1 MDRKVAKADAKYQ
14 KLHSQ
19 KRKKDS
25 SDRKVGNEIFDK
37 LTLETLYKLANQG
50 HIDILNGA
58 ISTGKE
64 ANVLTGI
71 TDDER
76 FVAVKIYRIATSD
89 FKKMDYYLK
98 GDPRFNIKTKN
109 KRKKDSS
116 ERKVGNEI
124 FDKITL
130 ETLYKLANQ
139 GYIDILNGA
148 ISTGKEANVLTGITD
163 DEEFVAVKI
172 YRIATSDFKKMDY
185 YLKGDPRFN
194 VKTKNKRK
202 IIYSWVT
209 KEFKNLT
216 RLYDAGVNV
225 PKPFTSSNN
234 VLIIEFIGDKNGN
247 PAQPVRNQPPENPDE
262 FFNKLLVQL
271 KLFVREAKLVHGD
284 LSNYNILNLNEE
296 PVIIDVS
303 QSVVLDNPISKELLE
318 RDINTLVREYTKL
331 GVETSFKEIWEYID
345 PKF

>member
-1 MDRKVAKADAKYQ
+1 MDPKVAKADAKHQ
-14 KLHSQ
+14 KIHSE
-19 KRKKDS
+19 KRRKD
-25 SDRKVGNEIFDK
+25 N
-37 LTLETLYKLANQG
+37 
-50 HIDILNGA
+50 
-58 ISTGKE
+58 
-64 ANVLTGI
+64 
-71 TDDER
+71 
-76 FVAVKIYRIATSD
+76 
-89 FKKMDYYLK
+89 
-98 GDPRFNIKTKN
+98 
-109 KRKKDSS
+109 S
-116 ERKVGNEI
+116 ERKTGNEV

-163 DEEFVAVKI
+163 EEKFVAVKI

-216 RLYDAGVNV
+216 RLHNAGVTV
-225 PKPFTSSNN
+225 PEPITSSNN
-234 VLIIEFIGDKNGN
+234 VLLIEFIGDEDGN
-247 PAQPVRNQPPENPDE
+247 PAQPVKNQPPQDPEE
-262 FFNKLLVQL
+262 FWNKLLVQL
-271 KLFVREAKLVHGD
+271 KMFVNDAKLVHGD

-331 GVETSFKEIWEYID
+331 GVETSYEEVWEYVN
-345 PKF
+345 PW

>member
-1 MDRKVAKADAKYQ
+1 MDPKVAKADAKHA
-14 KLHSQ
+14 KIHSE
-19 KRKKDS
+19 KRRKD
-25 SDRKVGNEIFDK
+25 N
-37 LTLETLYKLANQG
+37 
-50 HIDILNGA
+50 
-58 ISTGKE
+58 
-64 ANVLTGI
+64 
-71 TDDER
+71 
-76 FVAVKIYRIATSD
+76 
-89 FKKMDYYLK
+89 
-98 GDPRFNIKTKN
+98 
-109 KRKKDSS
+109 S
-116 ERKVGNEI
+116 ERKTGNEV

-163 DEEFVAVKI
+163 DETFVAVKI

-216 RLYDAGVNV
+216 RLDTAGVRV
-225 PKPFTSSNN
+225 PKPITSANN
-234 VLIIEFIGDKNGN
+234 VLLIEFIGDEDGN
-247 PAQPVRNQPPENPDE
+247 PAQPVRNQPPQNPEE
-262 FFNKLLVQL
+262 FWNKLLVQL
-271 KLFVREAKLVHGD
+271 KMFVNDAKLVHGD

-331 GVETSFKEIWEYID
+331 GVETSFEEVWEYVN

>member
-1 MDRKVAKADAKYQ
+1 MMDPKVAKADAKHA
-14 KLHSQ
+14 KIHSE
-19 KRKKDS
+19 KRRKDS
-25 SDRKVGNEIFDK
+25 SERKTGNEVFDK
-37 LTLETLYKLANQG
+37 ITLETLYKLANQG
-50 HIDILNGA
+50 YIDVLNGA

-71 TDDER
+71 TDDEK

-109 KRKKDSS
+109 KRK
-116 ERKVGNEI
+116 
-124 FDKITL
+124 
-130 ETLYKLANQ
+130 
-139 GYIDILNGA
+139 
-148 ISTGKEANVLTGITD
+148 
-163 DEEFVAVKI
+163 
-172 YRIATSDFKKMDY
+172 
-185 YLKGDPRFN
+185 
-194 VKTKNKRK
+194 

-216 RLYDAGVNV
+216 RLESAGVKV
-225 PKPFTSSNN
+225 PHPITSSNN
-234 VLIIEFIGDKNGN
+234 VLLIEFIGDEDGN
-247 PAQPVRNQPPENPDE
+247 PAQPARNQPPKDPEE
-262 FFNKLLVQL
+262 FFNKLLVNL
-271 KLFVREAKLVHGD
+271 KLFVNEAKLVHGD
-284 LSNYNILNLNEE
+284 LSNYNILNKDEE

-331 GVETSFKEIWEYID
+331 GVKTSFEEIWEYVN

>member
-1 MDRKVAKADAKYQ
+1 MDPKVAKADAKHQ
-14 KLHSQ
+14 KIHSE
-19 KRKKDS
+19 KRRKDS
-25 SDRKVGNEIFDK
+25 SDRK
-37 LTLETLYKLANQG
+37 T
-50 HIDILNGA
+50 
-58 ISTGKE
+58 
-64 ANVLTGI
+64 
-71 TDDER
+71 
-76 FVAVKIYRIATSD
+76 
-89 FKKMDYYLK
+89 
-98 GDPRFNIKTKN
+98 
-109 KRKKDSS
+109 
-116 ERKVGNEI
+116 GNEI

-139 GYIDILNGA
+139 GYIDVLNGA

-163 DEEFVAVKI
+163 DEKFVAVKI

-216 RLYDAGVNV
+216 RLHTAGVTV
-225 PKPFTSSNN
+225 PEPITSSNN
-234 VLIIEFIGDKNGN
+234 VLLIEFIGDEDGN
-247 PAQPVRNQPPENPDE
+247 PAQPVKNQPPQDPDD
-262 FFNKLLVQL
+262 FWNKLLVQL
-271 KLFVREAKLVHGD
+271 KLFVNEAKLVHRD

-331 GVETSFKEIWEYID
+331 GVETSFDEVWEYVN

>member
-1 MDRKVAKADAKYQ
+1 MDDKIAKADAAHQ

-25 SDRKVGNEIFDK
+25 SERKVGNEIFDK

-50 HIDILNGA
+50 HIDVLNGA

-71 TDDER
+71 TDDEKY
-76 FVAVKIYRIATSD
+76 VAVKIYRIATSD

-109 KRKKDSS
+109 KRK
-116 ERKVGNEI
+116 
-124 FDKITL
+124 
-130 ETLYKLANQ
+130 
-139 GYIDILNGA
+139 
-148 ISTGKEANVLTGITD
+148 
-163 DEEFVAVKI
+163 
-172 YRIATSDFKKMDY
+172 
-185 YLKGDPRFN
+185 
-194 VKTKNKRK
+194 

-216 RLYDAGVNV
+216 RLYTAGVNV
-225 PKPFTSSNN
+225 PEPITSSNN
-234 VLIIEFIGDKNGN
+234 VLLIEFIGDENGN
-247 PAQPVRNQPPENPDE
+247 PAQPVKNQPPENSDE
-262 FFNKLLVQL
+262 FFNELIEQL
-271 KLFVREAKLVHGD
+271 KLFVNEAKLVHGD
-284 LSNYNILNLNEE
+284 LSNYNILNLNEK

-318 RDINTLVREYTKL
+318 RDINTLVREYSKL
-331 GVETSFKEIWEYID
+331 GVKTSYEEIWEYVN
-345 PKF
+345 PW

>member
-1 MDRKVAKADAKYQ
+1 MDSKIAKADAKHE

-25 SDRKVGNEIFDK
+25 SDRKVGSEIFDK
-37 LTLETLYKLANQG
+37 ITLETLYKLANQG
-50 HIDILNGA
+50 YIDVLNGA

-71 TDDER
+71 TDDEK

-109 KRKKDSS
+109 KRK
-116 ERKVGNEI
+116 
-124 FDKITL
+124 
-130 ETLYKLANQ
+130 
-139 GYIDILNGA
+139 
-148 ISTGKEANVLTGITD
+148 
-163 DEEFVAVKI
+163 
-172 YRIATSDFKKMDY
+172 
-185 YLKGDPRFN
+185 
-194 VKTKNKRK
+194 

-216 RLYDAGVNV
+216 RLDNAGVNV
-225 PKPFTSSNN
+225 PKPITSSNN
-234 VLIIEFIGDKNGN
+234 VLLIEFIGDENGN
-247 PAQPVRNQPPENPDE
+247 PAQPVKNQPPENPEE
-262 FFNKLLVQL
+262 FWNQLLVQL
-271 KLFVREAKLVHGD
+271 KLFVNEAKLVHGD
-284 LSNYNILNLNEE
+284 LSNYNILNLDEK

-318 RDINTLVREYTKL
+318 RDIHTLVREYTKL
-331 GVETSFKEIWEYID
+331 GVKTSFEEVWEYVN
-345 PKF
+345 PQF

>member
-1 MDRKVAKADAKYQ
+1 MDPKVAKADAKHQ
-14 KLHSQ
+14 KIHSE
-19 KRKKDS
+19 KRRK
-25 SDRKVGNEIFDK
+25 DRKN
-37 LTLETLYKLANQG
+37 
-50 HIDILNGA
+50 
-58 ISTGKE
+58 
-64 ANVLTGI
+64 
-71 TDDER
+71 
-76 FVAVKIYRIATSD
+76 
-89 FKKMDYYLK
+89 KK
-98 GDPRFNIKTKN
+98 T
-109 KRKKDSS
+109 
-116 ERKVGNEI
+116 GNEI

-139 GYIDILNGA
+139 GYIDVLNGA

-163 DEEFVAVKI
+163 DEKFVAVKI

-216 RLYDAGVNV
+216 RLHTAGVTV
-225 PKPFTSSNN
+225 PEPITSSNN
-234 VLIIEFIGDKNGN
+234 VLLIEFIGDEDGN
-247 PAQPVRNQPPENPDE
+247 PAQPVKNQPPQDPDD
-262 FFNKLLVQL
+262 FWNKLLVQL
-271 KLFVREAKLVHGD
+271 KLFVNEAKLVHGD

-331 GVETSFKEIWEYID
+331 GVETSFDEVWEYVN

>member
-1 MDRKVAKADAKYQ
+1 MDPKVAKADAKHQ
-14 KLHSQ
+14 KIHSE
-19 KRKKDS
+19 KRRKDS
-25 SDRKVGNEIFDK
+25 SDRK
-37 LTLETLYKLANQG
+37 T
-50 HIDILNGA
+50 
-58 ISTGKE
+58 
-64 ANVLTGI
+64 
-71 TDDER
+71 
-76 FVAVKIYRIATSD
+76 
-89 FKKMDYYLK
+89 
-98 GDPRFNIKTKN
+98 
-109 KRKKDSS
+109 
-116 ERKVGNEI
+116 GNEI

-139 GYIDILNGA
+139 GYIDVLNGA

-163 DEEFVAVKI
+163 DEKFVAVKI

-216 RLYDAGVNV
+216 RLHTAGVTV
-225 PKPFTSSNN
+225 PEPITSSNN
-234 VLIIEFIGDKNGN
+234 VLLIEFIGDEDGN
-247 PAQPVRNQPPENPDE
+247 PAQPVKNQPPQDTDD
-262 FFNKLLVQL
+262 FWNKLLVQL
-271 KLFVREAKLVHGD
+271 KLFVNEAKLVHGD

-331 GVETSFKEIWEYID
+331 GVETSFDEVWEYVN

>member
-1 MDRKVAKADAKYQ
+1 MDPKVAKADAKHA
-14 KLHSQ
+14 KIHSE
-19 KRKKDS
+19 KRRKD
-25 SDRKVGNEIFDK
+25 N
-37 LTLETLYKLANQG
+37 
-50 HIDILNGA
+50 
-58 ISTGKE
+58 
-64 ANVLTGI
+64 
-71 TDDER
+71 
-76 FVAVKIYRIATSD
+76 
-89 FKKMDYYLK
+89 
-98 GDPRFNIKTKN
+98 
-109 KRKKDSS
+109 S
-116 ERKVGNEI
+116 ERKTGNEV

-163 DEEFVAVKI
+163 DETFVAVKI

-216 RLYDAGVNV
+216 RLDTAGVRV
-225 PKPFTSSNN
+225 PKPKTSANN
-234 VLIIEFIGDKNGN
+234 VLLIDFIGDEDGN
-247 PAQPVRNQPPENPDE
+247 PAQPVRNQPPQNPEE
-262 FFNKLLVQL
+262 FWNKLLVQL
-271 KLFVREAKLVHGD
+271 KMFVNDAKLVHGD

-331 GVETSFKEIWEYID
+331 GVETSFEEVWEYVS

>member
-1 MDRKVAKADAKYQ
+1 MDSKIAKADAAHE

-25 SDRKVGNEIFDK
+25 SERKVSNEIFDK
-37 LTLETLYKLANQG
+37 ITLETLYKLANQG
-50 HIDILNGA
+50 YLDILNGA

-71 TDDER
+71 NDKEE
-76 FVAVKIYRIATSD
+76 FIAVKIYRIATSD

-109 KRKKDSS
+109 KRK
-116 ERKVGNEI
+116 
-124 FDKITL
+124 
-130 ETLYKLANQ
+130 
-139 GYIDILNGA
+139 
-148 ISTGKEANVLTGITD
+148 
-163 DEEFVAVKI
+163 
-172 YRIATSDFKKMDY
+172 
-185 YLKGDPRFN
+185 
-194 VKTKNKRK
+194 

-216 RLYDAGVNV
+216 RLYNAGVNV
-225 PKPFTSSNN
+225 PEPYTSSNN
-234 VLIIEFIGDKNGN
+234 VLLIEFIGDENGN
-247 PAQPVRNQPPENPDE
+247 PAQPVKNQPPENPEE

-271 KLFVREAKLVHGD
+271 KLFVNEGKLVHGD
-284 LSNYNILNLNEE
+284 LSNYNILNQNEE

-303 QSVVLDNPISKELLE
+303 QSVVLDNPISRELLE

-331 GVETSFKEIWEYID
+331 GVKTSFKEVLEYVN

>member
-1 MDRKVAKADAKYQ
+1 MDSKIAKADAKHE

-37 LTLETLYKLANQG
+37 L
-50 HIDILNGA
+50 
-58 ISTGKE
+58 
-64 ANVLTGI
+64 
-71 TDDER
+71 
-76 FVAVKIYRIATSD
+76 
-89 FKKMDYYLK
+89 
-98 GDPRFNIKTKN
+98 
-109 KRKKDSS
+109 
-116 ERKVGNEI
+116 
-124 FDKITL
+124 TL

-163 DEEFVAVKI
+163 DEKFVAVKI

-194 VKTKNKRK
+194 IKTKNKRK

-216 RLYDAGVNV
+216 RLDNAGVTV
-225 PKPFTSSNN
+225 PKPITSSNN
-234 VLIIEFIGDKNGN
+234 VLLIEFIGDEYGN
-247 PAQPVRNQPPENPDE
+247 PAQPVKNQPPKNPEE
-262 FFNKLLVQL
+262 FWNKLLVEL
-271 KLFVREAKLVHGD
+271 KLFVNEARLVHGD
-284 LSNYNILNLNEE
+284 LSNYNILNKDEK

-331 GVETSFKEIWEYID
+331 SVETSFEEVWEYVA

>member
-25 SDRKVGNEIFDK
+25 SD
-37 LTLETLYKLANQG
+37 
-50 HIDILNGA
+50 
-58 ISTGKE
+58 
-64 ANVLTGI
+64 
-71 TDDER
+71 
-76 FVAVKIYRIATSD
+76 
-89 FKKMDYYLK
+89 
-98 GDPRFNIKTKN
+98 
-109 KRKKDSS
+109 
-116 ERKVGNEI
+116 RKVGNEI

-163 DEEFVAVKI
+163 EEKFVAVKI

-194 VKTKNKRK
+194 IKTKNKRK

-216 RLYDAGVNV
+216 RLYNAGVNV
-225 PKPFTSSNN
+225 PEPITSSNN
-234 VLIIEFIGDKNGN
+234 VLLIEFIGDADGN
-247 PAQPVRNQPPENPDE
+247 PAQPVKNQPPQNPEE

-271 KLFVREAKLVHGD
+271 KLFVNEAKLVHGD
-284 LSNYNILNLNEE
+284 LSNYNILNKNEE

-318 RDINTLVREYTKL
+318 RDIHTLVLEYTKL
-331 GVETSFKEIWEYID
+331 GVKTSFEEIWEYID

>member
-1 MDRKVAKADAKYQ
+1 MDSKIAKADAKHE

-25 SDRKVGNEIFDK
+25 SDRKVGNEVFDK

-50 HIDILNGA
+50 YIDILNGA

-64 ANVLTGI
+64 ANVLTFI
-71 TDDER
+71 TDDEK

-109 KRKKDSS
+109 KRK
-116 ERKVGNEI
+116 
-124 FDKITL
+124 
-130 ETLYKLANQ
+130 
-139 GYIDILNGA
+139 
-148 ISTGKEANVLTGITD
+148 
-163 DEEFVAVKI
+163 
-172 YRIATSDFKKMDY
+172 
-185 YLKGDPRFN
+185 
-194 VKTKNKRK
+194 

-216 RLYDAGVNV
+216 RLESAGVKV
-225 PKPFTSSNN
+225 PHPITSSNN
-234 VLIIEFIGDKNGN
+234 VLLIEFIGDEDGN
-247 PAQPVRNQPPENPDE
+247 PAQPARNQPPKDPEE
-262 FFNKLLVQL
+262 FFNKLLVNL
-271 KLFVREAKLVHGD
+271 KLFVNEAKLVHGD
-284 LSNYNILNLNEE
+284 LSNYNILNKDEE

-331 GVETSFKEIWEYID
+331 GVKTSFEEIWEYVN

>member
-1 MDRKVAKADAKYQ
+1 MDPKVAKADAKHE

-25 SDRKVGNEIFDK
+25 S
-37 LTLETLYKLANQG
+37 
-50 HIDILNGA
+50 
-58 ISTGKE
+58 
-64 ANVLTGI
+64 
-71 TDDER
+71 
-76 FVAVKIYRIATSD
+76 
-89 FKKMDYYLK
+89 
-98 GDPRFNIKTKN
+98 
-109 KRKKDSS
+109 
-116 ERKVGNEI
+116 ERKTGNEI

-163 DEEFVAVKI
+163 DEKFVAVKI

-194 VKTKNKRK
+194 IKTKNKRK

-216 RLYDAGVNV
+216 RLESAGVNV
-225 PKPFTSSNN
+225 PHPITSSNN
-234 VLIIEFIGDKNGN
+234 VLLIEFIGDEDGN
-247 PAQPVRNQPPENPDE
+247 PAQPAKNQPPKDPED
-262 FFNKLLVQL
+262 FFNKLLVNL
-271 KLFVREAKLVHGD
+271 KRFVNEAKLVHGD
-284 LSNYNILNLNEE
+284 LSNYNILNKDEE

-331 GVETSFKEIWEYID
+331 GVETSFEEVWEYVS

>member
-1 MDRKVAKADAKYQ
+1 MDPKVAKADAKHQ

-25 SDRKVGNEIFDK
+25 SDRK
-37 LTLETLYKLANQG
+37 T
-50 HIDILNGA
+50 
-58 ISTGKE
+58 
-64 ANVLTGI
+64 
-71 TDDER
+71 
-76 FVAVKIYRIATSD
+76 
-89 FKKMDYYLK
+89 
-98 GDPRFNIKTKN
+98 
-109 KRKKDSS
+109 
-116 ERKVGNEI
+116 GNEI

-163 DEEFVAVKI
+163 NEKFVAVKI

-194 VKTKNKRK
+194 IKTKNKRK

-216 RLYDAGVNV
+216 RLYQAGVNV
-225 PKPFTSSNN
+225 PEPITSANN
-234 VLIIEFIGDKNGN
+234 ILLIEFIGDDDGN
-247 PAQPVRNQPPENPDE
+247 PAQPVKNQPPKNPDE

-271 KLFVREAKLVHGD
+271 KLFVNEAKLVHGD

-318 RDINTLVREYTKL
+318 RDINTLVREYSKL
-331 GVETSFKEIWEYID
+331 GVKTNFDEIWEYVS

>member
-1 MDRKVAKADAKYQ
+1 MEPKVAKADAKHQ
-14 KLHSQ
+14 KIHSE
-19 KRKKDS
+19 KRRKDS
-25 SDRKVGNEIFDK
+25 SDRK
-37 LTLETLYKLANQG
+37 T
-50 HIDILNGA
+50 
-58 ISTGKE
+58 
-64 ANVLTGI
+64 
-71 TDDER
+71 
-76 FVAVKIYRIATSD
+76 
-89 FKKMDYYLK
+89 
-98 GDPRFNIKTKN
+98 
-109 KRKKDSS
+109 
-116 ERKVGNEI
+116 GNEI

-139 GYIDILNGA
+139 GYIDVLNGA

-163 DEEFVAVKI
+163 DEKFVAVKI

-216 RLYDAGVNV
+216 RLHTAGVTV
-225 PKPFTSSNN
+225 PEPITSSNN
-234 VLIIEFIGDKNGN
+234 VLLIEFIGDEDGN
-247 PAQPVRNQPPENPDE
+247 PAQPVKNQPPQDPDD
-262 FFNKLLVQL
+262 FWNKLLVQL
-271 KLFVREAKLVHGD
+271 KLFVNEAKLVHGD

-331 GVETSFKEIWEYID
+331 GVETSFDEVWEYVN

>member
-1 MDRKVAKADAKYQ
+1 M
-14 KLHSQ
+14 
-19 KRKKDS
+19 
-25 SDRKVGNEIFDK
+25 
-37 LTLETLYKLANQG
+37 YKLANQG

-71 TDDER
+71 TDDE
-76 FVAVKIYRIATSD
+76 K
-89 FKKMDYYLK
+89 
-98 GDPRFNIKTKN
+98 
-109 KRKKDSS
+109 
-116 ERKVGNEI
+116 
-124 FDKITL
+124 
-130 ETLYKLANQ
+130 
-139 GYIDILNGA
+139 
-148 ISTGKEANVLTGITD
+148 
-163 DEEFVAVKI
+163 FVAVKI

-216 RLYDAGVNV
+216 RLYDTGVTV
-225 PKPFTSSNN
+225 PKPITSANN
-234 VLIIEFIGDKNGN
+234 VLLIEFIGDEDGN
-247 PAQPVRNQPPENPDE
+247 PAQPVKNQPPKKPDA
-262 FFNKLLVQL
+262 FWNLLLVEL
-271 KLFVREAKLVHGD
+271 KKFVNEAKLVHGD
-284 LSNYNILNLNEE
+284 LSNYNILNLNEK

-331 GVETSFKEIWEYID
+331 GVETSFEEVWEYVD

>member
-1 MDRKVAKADAKYQ
+1 MDKKVAKADAKYQ
-14 KLHSQ
+14 KIHSQ

-37 LTLETLYKLANQG
+37 L
-50 HIDILNGA
+50 
-58 ISTGKE
+58 
-64 ANVLTGI
+64 
-71 TDDER
+71 
-76 FVAVKIYRIATSD
+76 
-89 FKKMDYYLK
+89 
-98 GDPRFNIKTKN
+98 
-109 KRKKDSS
+109 
-116 ERKVGNEI
+116 
-124 FDKITL
+124 TL

-163 DEEFVAVKI
+163 DEKFVAVKV

-194 VKTKNKRK
+194 IKTKNKRK

-216 RLYDAGVNV
+216 RLHTAGVNV
-225 PKPFTSSNN
+225 PEPITSSNN
-234 VLIIEFIGDKNGN
+234 VLIIEFIGDKYGN
-247 PAQPVRNQPPENPDE
+247 PAQPVRNQPPQNPED

-271 KLFVREAKLVHGD
+271 KLFVNEAKLVHGD
-284 LSNYNILNLNEE
+284 LSNYNILNLDEE

-331 GVETSFKEIWEYID
+331 GVKTSFEEIWEYIG

>member
-1 MDRKVAKADAKYQ
+1 MDSKIAKADAKHE

-50 HIDILNGA
+50 HIDVLNGA

-71 TDDER
+71 TDDEK

-98 GDPRFNIKTKN
+98 GDPRFN
-109 KRKKDSS
+109 
-116 ERKVGNEI
+116 
-124 FDKITL
+124 L
-130 ETLYKLANQ
+130 
-139 GYIDILNGA
+139 
-148 ISTGKEANVLTGITD
+148 
-163 DEEFVAVKI
+163 
-172 YRIATSDFKKMDY
+172 
-185 YLKGDPRFN
+185 
-194 VKTKNKRK
+194 KTKNKRK

-216 RLYDAGVNV
+216 RLFTAGVNV
-225 PKPFTSSNN
+225 PEPITSSNN
-234 VLIIEFIGDKNGN
+234 VLIIEFIGDEDGN
-247 PAQPVRNQPPENPDE
+247 PAQPVKNQPPKDPDE
-262 FFNKLLVQL
+262 FWNKLLVQL
-271 KLFVREAKLVHGD
+271 KLFVNEAKLVHGD
-284 LSNYNILNLNEE
+284 LSNYNILNRNEE

-303 QSVVLDNPISKELLE
+303 QSVVLDHPISKELLE
-318 RDINTLVREYTKL
+318 RDINTLVREYAKL
-331 GVETSFKEIWEYID
+331 GVKTSYEEVWEYVS

>member
-1 MDRKVAKADAKYQ
+1 MDSKIAKADAKHE

-25 SDRKVGNEIFDK
+25 SDRKVGNEVFDK
-37 LTLETLYKLANQG
+37 L
-50 HIDILNGA
+50 
-58 ISTGKE
+58 
-64 ANVLTGI
+64 
-71 TDDER
+71 
-76 FVAVKIYRIATSD
+76 
-89 FKKMDYYLK
+89 
-98 GDPRFNIKTKN
+98 
-109 KRKKDSS
+109 
-116 ERKVGNEI
+116 
-124 FDKITL
+124 TL

-163 DEEFVAVKI
+163 DEKFVAVKI

-194 VKTKNKRK
+194 IKTKNKRK

-216 RLYDAGVNV
+216 RLESAGVKV
-225 PKPFTSSNN
+225 PHPITSSNN
-234 VLIIEFIGDKNGN
+234 VLLIEFIGDEDGN
-247 PAQPVRNQPPENPDE
+247 PAQPTRNKPPKDPED
-262 FFNKLLVQL
+262 FFNKLLVNL
-271 KLFVREAKLVHGD
+271 KLFVNEAKLVHGD
-284 LSNYNILNLNEE
+284 LSNYNILNKDEE

-331 GVETSFKEIWEYID
+331 GVKTSFEEIWEYVN

>member
-1 MDRKVAKADAKYQ
+1 MDPKVAKADAKHQ
-14 KLHSQ
+14 KIHSE
-19 KRKKDS
+19 KRRKDS
-25 SDRKVGNEIFDK
+25 SDRK
-37 LTLETLYKLANQG
+37 T
-50 HIDILNGA
+50 
-58 ISTGKE
+58 
-64 ANVLTGI
+64 
-71 TDDER
+71 
-76 FVAVKIYRIATSD
+76 
-89 FKKMDYYLK
+89 
-98 GDPRFNIKTKN
+98 
-109 KRKKDSS
+109 
-116 ERKVGNEI
+116 GNEI

-139 GYIDILNGA
+139 GYIDVLNGA

-163 DEEFVAVKI
+163 DEKFVAVKI

-216 RLYDAGVNV
+216 RLHTAGVTV
-225 PKPFTSSNN
+225 PEPITSSNN
-234 VLIIEFIGDKNGN
+234 VLLIDVIGDEDGN
-247 PAQPVRNQPPENPDE
+247 PAQPVKNQPPQDPDD
-262 FFNKLLVQL
+262 FWNKLLVQL
-271 KLFVREAKLVHGD
+271 KLFVNEAKLVHGD

-331 GVETSFKEIWEYID
+331 GVETSFDEVWEYVN

>member
-1 MDRKVAKADAKYQ
+1 MDSKIAKADAKHE

-25 SDRKVGNEIFDK
+25 SDRKVGNEVFDK
-37 LTLETLYKLANQG
+37 L
-50 HIDILNGA
+50 
-58 ISTGKE
+58 
-64 ANVLTGI
+64 
-71 TDDER
+71 
-76 FVAVKIYRIATSD
+76 
-89 FKKMDYYLK
+89 
-98 GDPRFNIKTKN
+98 
-109 KRKKDSS
+109 
-116 ERKVGNEI
+116 
-124 FDKITL
+124 TL

-163 DEEFVAVKI
+163 DEKFVAVKI

-194 VKTKNKRK
+194 IKTKNKRK

-216 RLYDAGVNV
+216 RLESAGVKV
-225 PKPFTSSNN
+225 PHPITSSNN
-234 VLIIEFIGDKNGN
+234 VLLIEFIGDKDGN
-247 PAQPVRNQPPENPDE
+247 PAQPARNQPPKDPEE
-262 FFNKLLVQL
+262 FFNKLLVNL
-271 KLFVREAKLVHGD
+271 KLFVNEAKLVHGD
-284 LSNYNILNLNEE
+284 LSNYNILNKNEE

-331 GVETSFKEIWEYID
+331 GVKTSFEEIWEYVN